1 MATLTSAG
9 IGSGLQVDSIVSGLV
24 AAERKPA
31 DDRLNALESTTK
43 AQISAFGSITSAMS
57 SLSAA
62 LDKFKADGG
71 LPGRKATVATDAG
84 FTASAGSK
92 AVVGSYSVTV
102 EALATAHKLQSAAV
116 AASTQVGDGT
126 LTFQVGGGTAFNVV
140 IAAGKGTLADIR
152 DAINKQA
159 AGKGV
164 TATIVHGDDGDVLTL
179 TSDKTGSAGALSIS
193 ASGGNGGLSVLATSG
208 GALTQLAAAQDA
220 VVTVDGITRT
230 SSSNHLTDLIDGVTL
245 DLTKAAPGVGF
256 SLGVAA
262 DPGSLK
268 DTLQGFIT
276 AYNAAM
282 TAMRKQS
289 AAGGEN
295 ATAGALSGDA
305 TPRAIMASM
314 RNTISNSYADFAA
327 LGLKTAVDGSL
338 SLDGSKFDA
347 AIATN
352 PGAVKSLLGDDA
364 EFGKNM
370 RGLLLNYVGDDGL
383 LASRSKSLTDRQKSI
398 TEQRT
403 ALDARM
409 DRLETAYRVRFT
421 ALDTMMAQLQ
431 STSSYISQHL
441 GKSS

>member
-1 MATLTSAG
+1 M
-9 IGSGLQVDSIVSGLV
+9 
-24 AAERKPA
+24 
-31 DDRLNALESTTK
+31 
-43 AQISAFGSITSAMS
+43 
-57 SLSAA
+57 
-62 LDKFKADGG
+62 
-71 LPGRKATVATDAG
+71 ATDAG
-84 FTASAGSK
+84 FTASATSK
-92 AVVGSYSVTV
+92 AVVGTYSVTV

-116 AASTQVGDGT
+116 ASSVQVGDGT

-140 IAAGKGTLADIR
+140 IEDGKGTLADIR

-164 TATIVHGDDGDVLTL
+164 TATVVHGDDGDVLTL

-208 GALTQLAAAQDA
+208 GTLTQLAAAQDA

-230 SSSNHLTDLIDGVTL
+230 SSSNHLTDLIDGLTL

-262 DPGSLK
+262 DLGSLK
-268 DTLQGFIT
+268 DTLQGFVT
-276 AYNAAM
+276 AYNAALS
-282 TAMRKQS
+282 TMRKQS

-314 RNTISNSYADFAA
+314 RNALSNSYAEFSA

-352 PGAVKSLLGDDA
+352 PGAVKGLLGDDA
-364 EFGKNM
+364 ESALHAQRDEG
-370 RGLLLNYVGDDGL
+370 VGDGGAGPTQVGGGVFEPVREPEAPACDRAVGRHE
-383 LASRSKSLTDRQKSI
+383 AHEGEEDQPWDQGDDDQRSPHRRALSTEPNRSLRP
-398 TEQRT
+398 
-403 ALDARM
+403 A
-409 DRLETAYRVRFT
+409 
-421 ALDTMMAQLQ
+421 
-431 STSSYISQHL
+431 
-441 GKSS
+441 

>member
-9 IGSGLQVDSIVSGLV
+9 IGSGLQVDSIVAGLV

-84 FTASAGSK
+84 FTASATSK

-116 AASTQVGDGT
+116 AGSTQVGDGT

-140 IAAGKGTLADIR
+140 IDAGKSTLADIR

-208 GALTQLAAAQDA
+208 GTLTQLAAAPVKPRQH
-220 VVTVDGITRT
+220 VKHKLRRQNGQ
-230 SSSNHLTDLIDGVTL
+230 N
-245 DLTKAAPGVGF
+245 
-256 SLGVAA
+256 
-262 DPGSLK
+262 
-268 DTLQGFIT
+268 
-276 AYNAAM
+276 
-282 TAMRKQS
+282 
-289 AAGGEN
+289 
-295 ATAGALSGDA
+295 
-305 TPRAIMASM
+305 TP
-314 RNTISNSYADFAA
+314 
-327 LGLKTAVDGSL
+327 
-338 SLDGSKFDA
+338 
-347 AIATN
+347 N
-352 PGAVKSLLGDDA
+352 PL
-364 EFGKNM
+364 
-370 RGLLLNYVGDDGL
+370 R
-383 LASRSKSLTDRQKSI
+383 I
-398 TEQRT
+398 
-403 ALDARM
+403 
-409 DRLETAYRVRFT
+409 
-421 ALDTMMAQLQ
+421 
-431 STSSYISQHL
+431 
-441 GKSS
+441 